1 MSSGGGAD
9 PRPGVLASIRWVLA
23 HRAWTPY
30 HLVRYLRFLRLLRRA
45 PHVRVEGLVFL
56 GRRVELLARPGY
68 GRIVLGRF
76 SHLGDD
82 CRLRAHEG
90 TLRIGEKVVL
100 GRDVTIN
107 CYLDVEV
114 GAATIVADSVYVC
127 DFDHR
132 FADAAVP
139 IKDQGIVKSPVRI
152 GANCWLGTKV
162 TVLRGSDV
170 GDGSVVGAGSVVRGA
185 LPPYSL
191 AGGIP
196 AKVVRSRRP

>member
-1 MSSGGGAD
+1 M
-9 PRPGVLASIRWVLA
+9 LASLRWVVR

-30 HLVRYLRFLRLLRRA
+30 HLVRYVRFLRLVRRS
-45 PHVRVEGLVFL
+45 PDVRVEGLVLL

-82 CRLRAHEG
+82 CRVRAHEG
-90 TLRIGEKVVL
+90 TVRLGDKVVL

-107 CYLDVEV
+107 AYLDVEI
-114 GAATIVADSVYVC
+114 GPATIVADSVYVC

-132 FADAAVP
+132 FDDPAVP

-152 GANCWLGTKV
+152 GADCWIGTKV
-162 TVLRGSDV
+162 VVLRGAAV
-170 GDGSVVGAGSVVRGA
+170 GDGSVVAAGSVVRGE
-185 LPPYSL
+185 LPPRSV
-191 AGGIP
+191 AVGVP
-196 AKVVRSRRP
+196 ARVVRTRPGPGPDLGTV